1 MTPASRADLSTSDL
15 LPAELAMI
23 DVDASN
29 GATGYGYTLG
39 EYADPTPEQH
49 ARLIARSRQI
59 GRFLSDVEVRSV
71 LCAEGGDDANH

>member
-15 LPAELAMI
+15 LPAEPAMI
-23 DVDASN
+23 DASN